1 MMEKQFEKE
10 VPLASLFL
18 RKNIK
23 NDQKVLSAK
32 IHSEKMIHTDSVMGF

>member
-1 MMEKQFEKE
+1 MIGKIIRERG
-10 VPLASLFL
+10 AIGISFL

-32 IHSEKMIHTDSVMGF
+32 IHSKKMMHTDFVMGL